1 MKLANHENKVFRL
14 SISEYMLPFKQDNYF
29 ENNWL
34 KGEIEIS
41 AGDDRNIIPLEF
53 MQVEELIR
61 LLEWVKKMAD
71 KEKREET
78 TLIFIDPLMKFR
90 LWKRGRKEFLK
101 FIYHS
106 EDKSIYTWDL
116 IVNQENVMEFK
127 SQIRELLIQ
136 FPIR

>member
-1 MKLANHENKVFRL
+1 MKLENHENKVFKL
-14 SISEYMLPFKQDNYF
+14 SISDYMLPLKPDNYF

-41 AGDDRNIIPLEF
+41 SGDSKNIIPLEF

-61 LLEWVKKMAD
+61 LLEWVKKTAD
-71 KEKREET
+71 KEKRDET

-90 LWKRGRKEFLK
+90 LWKRGQKELLR

-116 IVNQENVMEFK
+116 ILNEENVLEFK
-127 SQIRELLIQ
+127 TQIQELLIH

>member
-1 MKLANHENKVFRL
+1 MKIINHCNDTFGL
-14 SISEYMLPFKQDNYF
+14 NLLDYMLPFKPDNYY

-41 AGDDRNIIPLEF
+41 SGDERNIIPFEF

-61 LLEWVKKMAD
+61 LLEWVEKTAD
-71 KEKREET
+71 KEKRDEK

-90 LWKRGRKEFLK
+90 LWKRGRKEFLR
-101 FIYHS
+101 FICHS
-106 EDKSIYTWDL
+106 EDESIYTWDL
-116 IVNQENVMEFK
+116 ILNEENVLKFK
-127 SQIRELLIQ
+127 TQIQELLIQ

>member
-1 MKLANHENKVFRL
+1 MKLENHENKVFKL
-14 SISEYMLPFKQDNYF
+14 SISDYMLPLKPDNYF

-41 AGDDRNIIPLEF
+41 SVDSKNIIPLEF

-61 LLEWVKKMAD
+61 LLEWLEKIAD
-71 KEKREET
+71 KEKRDET

-90 LWKRGRKEFLK
+90 LWKRGQKELLR

-116 IVNQENVMEFK
+116 ILNEENVLEFK
-127 SQIRELLIQ
+127 TQIQELLIH